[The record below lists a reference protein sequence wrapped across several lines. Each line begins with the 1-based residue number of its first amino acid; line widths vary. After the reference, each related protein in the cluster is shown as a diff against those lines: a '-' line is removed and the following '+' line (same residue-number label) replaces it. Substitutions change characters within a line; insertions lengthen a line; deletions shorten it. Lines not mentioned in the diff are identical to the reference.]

1 MQQIQLTKDQE
12 DAALAFAMFMA
23 SPDTEF
29 TISGSAGVGKTTL
42 LKHLRDMKDHIK
54 IAQLLGRP
62 VIRDWVFTATT
73 NKAAEVLG
81 RTIGED
87 AQTIHSFLGLQVYND
102 YATGSTKITRK
113 RNSEVQENKVIVI
126 DECSMIDRQ
135 LYRYIHEC
143 THNCKIIYVGDHCQ
157 MAPVMEDLSPVFERI
172 QPQFINQIVRSQ
184 HTPPI
189 TELCRQL
196 RETVETGIFRPIL
209 PVGKVIEFLDP
220 QEAETEIY
228 DHFVAADGHDSRILC
243 YTNRTVIGMN
253 AWIRNAR
260 NLPELFTPGECVISN
275 QATHYKDGKA
285 MTRVEEEL
293 EILSVSDPYDDNVML
308 DNAIHTIRAYD
319 VSTIHGTLQIA
330 IEPHVVEN
338 FLKHF
343 KKYQAWSQYFALK
356 ERYADLRMRE
366 ACTVYKA
373 QGSTYRDVF
382 VHLKDIGSCTN
393 AAQAARMLYVACSRP
408 THRICFIGQ
417 LPDRF
422 RGE

>member
-1 MQQIQLTKDQE
+1 MQHFQLTDDQE
-12 DAALAFAMFMA
+12 AAALAFAMFMA
-23 SPDTEF
+23 SDDTEF

-54 IAQLLGRP
+54 IAQLLDRP

-81 RTIGED
+81 RTLGED

-113 RNSEVQENKVIVI
+113 RNSEVQENKVVVI
-126 DECSMIDRQ
+126 DECSMIDKQ

-143 THNCKIIYVGDHCQ
+143 THNCKIVYVGDHCQ
-157 MAPVMEDLSPVFERI
+157 MAPVMEELSPVFDRV

-184 HTPPI
+184 HTPAI
-189 TELCRQL
+189 TALCQQL
-196 RETVETGIFRPIL
+196 RQTVETGVFQEIQ
-209 PVGKVIEFLDP
+209 PVPGVIDFLDP
-220 QEAETEIY
+220 QQAETEIY
-228 DHFVAADGHDSRILC
+228 DHFIADEGLDSRILC
-243 YTNRTVIGMN
+243 YTNKTVIGMN

-260 NLPELFTPGECVISN
+260 NLPPLFTPGEFVISN
-275 QATHYKDGKA
+275 QATHCKGSSM
-285 MTRVEEEL
+285 MTRVEQEL
-293 EILSVSDPYDDNVML
+293 EIFSVSDVYDDTVTV
-308 DNAIHTIRAYD
+308 DNAIHTIKAYD
-319 VSTIHGTLQIA
+319 VGTNIGTLQIA
-330 IEPHVVEN
+330 VEPHVVEG
-338 FLKHF
+338 FIKHF
-343 KKYQAWSQYFALK
+343 KKHQSWSQYFALK
-356 ERYADLRMRE
+356 ERYADLRPRE

-373 QGSTYRDVF
+373 QGSTYRTVF

-417 LPDRF
+417 LPARF